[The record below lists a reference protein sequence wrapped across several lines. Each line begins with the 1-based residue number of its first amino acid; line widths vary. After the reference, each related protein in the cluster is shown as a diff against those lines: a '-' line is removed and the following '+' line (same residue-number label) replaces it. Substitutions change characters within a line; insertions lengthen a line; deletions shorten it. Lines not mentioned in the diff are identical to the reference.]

1 MVAPKVQ
8 VGPFRV
14 FFGDEDLLLDQAL
27 NGLRDRASRDITLLD
42 GEDLVGED
50 IVSACET
57 MTMSGKP
64 RIVIVD
70 NAQKVRATEPLVKY
84 VEDKSPEDQSVIL
97 VVALRGKKLNS
108 PWFKVLEKKGRKV
121 EFLKPKPWKLA
132 ERIQRIEEQA
142 KLAGVK
148 LGSGVPEMLM
158 HCLGYDLYLISN
170 ELRKLAHLV
179 DGGEVTKKHV
189 ALLVSRVFPAEPY
202 EVADAAA
209 ARNVKEAMNLL
220 GFVYRNLGDD
230 ASIPI
235 VYSMMRLVERLIVVR
250 HRLDQG
256 SAPNDIAKD
265 LGMHEYAFKMNLQP
279 LALKHS
285 VARLKN
291 QMKTLCRLDALI
303 KGPARSKR
311 TEVEL
316 AVLSLAT

>member
-1 MVAPKVQ
+1 VAAKVQ
-8 VGPFRV
+8 PGPFRV

-27 NGLRDRASRDITLLD
+27 DGYRTRTNRDVVVLD
-42 GEDLVGED
+42 GEGLEGHDV
-50 IVSACET
+50 VSACET

-70 NAQKVRATEPLVKY
+70 NAQKIRAAEPLVKY
-84 VEDKSPEDQSVIL
+84 VEDKDPEDRSVLLI
-97 VVALRGKKLNS
+97 VALRGKKLS
-108 PWFKVLEKKGRKV
+108 ASWFKALEKKGRKE
-121 EFLKPKPWKLA
+121 EFLKPKPWKA
-132 ERIQRIEEQA
+132 GEKVQRIEEQA
-142 KLAGVK
+142 ELAGVK
-148 LGSGVPEMLM
+148 LGPGVPEMLM
-158 HCLGYDLYLISN
+158 SCLGYDLYLISN

-189 ALLVSRVFPAEPY
+189 AALTSRVFPAEPY

-209 ARNVKEAMNLL
+209 AKDLKKAMNLL
-220 GFVYRNLGDD
+220 GFVYRNLGDE
-230 ASIPI
+230 ATIPV
-235 VYSMMRLVERLIVVR
+235 VYAMMRLVERLIVVR
-250 HRLDQG
+250 HRLDLG
-256 SAPNDIAKD
+256 NDPNDIAKG

-285 VARLKN
+285 VARLKT
-291 QMKTLCRLDALI
+291 QMQTLCRLDALV